1 MNKIYYP
8 CNIRE
13 ENGIYYV
20 NFLDFDEAF
29 TDGETFEEAIK
40 NAKDVLEAVAY
51 SYIKHKKK
59 LPKPTFSKQSGNLVY
74 IDLWVD
80 LVKDRVNNKSIR
92 KTLTIPKWLN
102 DLAEDSSVN
111 FSNVLQTALKEYLSI
126 K

>member
-8 CNIRE
+8 CKIRE
-13 ENGIYYV
+13 ENDIYYV
-20 NFLDFDEAF
+20 NFLDFEEAF

-74 IDLWVD
+74 IDLWAVSYTH
-80 LVKDRVNNKSIR
+80 L
-92 KTLTIPKWLN
+92 TLPTTPY
-102 DLAEDSSVN
+102 V
-111 FSNVLQTALKEYLSI
+111 
-126 K
+126 

>member
-13 ENGIYYV
+13 ENDIYYV

-51 SYIKHKKK
+51 SYIKNKKK
-59 LPKPTFSKQSGNLVY
+59 LPKPTFSKQSGDLVY

-80 LVKDRVNNKSIR
+80 LVKDRVDNKSIR